1 MAILKVSRSH
11 QFRQYDSYLLAGEIL
26 KLFIFEL
33 LDESSFIFM
42 KNEIIEDKSVNGV
55 MNFSEESLNF
65 LLGDGEV
72 LIDHFFEVSSFLHV
86 GVGVQGN
93 NVPDFL

>member
-11 QFRQYDSYLLAGEIL
+11 QFGQYDSNLLAGEIL

-42 KNEIIEDKSVNGV
+42 KNEIIEDKSVN
-55 MNFSEESLNF
+55 
-65 LLGDGEV
+65 
-72 LIDHFFEVSSFLHV
+72 
-86 GVGVQGN
+86 
-93 NVPDFL
+93 